1 MKKTDNIIIRV
12 DEDLKNR
19 FQKLTKENDL
29 TVSAVLNACIADM
42 LCRNKI
48 PMNIK
53 HGGHMPPKRRRALAN
68 VHRHVPHRAADDAH
82 ELRLGVRPGLPVE
95 PAHDALHRAALVV
108 LHELGVDARRRI
120 ARAVV
125 RLAEI
130 PARICEHVWLD
141 DLHARNIRRL
151 DFHGSPFLSVTSGR
165 AARRQG

>member
-53 HGGHMPPKRRRALAN
+53 
-68 VHRHVPHRAADDAH
+68 
-82 ELRLGVRPGLPVE
+82 
-95 PAHDALHRAALVV
+95 
-108 LHELGVDARRRI
+108 
-120 ARAVV
+120 ARANRIIGVGYNNE
-125 RLAEI
+125 LTIAKIKQALEETIKEAELKEKI
-130 PARICEHVWLD
+130 KKAYL
-141 DLHARNIRRL
+141 
-151 DFHGSPFLSVTSGR
+151 FGSY
-165 AARRQG
+165 

>member
-53 HGGHMPPKRRRALAN
+53 
-68 VHRHVPHRAADDAH
+68 
-82 ELRLGVRPGLPVE
+82 
-95 PAHDALHRAALVV
+95 
-108 LHELGVDARRRI
+108 
-120 ARAVV
+120 ARANRIIGVGYNNE
-125 RLAEI
+125 LTIAKIKQALEETIKEAELKEKI
-130 PARICEHVWLD
+130 KKAYLFGSYSRGEENEDSDIDIRIEYDNRFNLF
-141 DLHARNIRRL
+141 DLSELSYLLKLKTGKSVDIATQPPSKMDQAFYNNIKK
-151 DFHGSPFLSVTSGR
+151 DEICIYER
-165 AARRQG
+165 A